1 MYSVIYINSQNLS
14 LIKLYHVIYI
24 NSQNLSLLQ
33 NVQRYLY
40 K

>member
-24 NSQNLSLLQ
+24 NSQNLSLIQ